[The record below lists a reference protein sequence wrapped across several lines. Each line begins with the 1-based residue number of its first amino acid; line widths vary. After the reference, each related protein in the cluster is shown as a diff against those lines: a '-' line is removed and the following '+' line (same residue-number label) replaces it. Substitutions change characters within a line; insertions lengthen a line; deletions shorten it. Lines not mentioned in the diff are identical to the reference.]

1 MMKQLGLLEYRIM
14 QPARMASVSVT
25 MSLFPDTQLMSVT
38 LARARNS
45 GNRVADETGVSLPSK
60 LPPFSLMVLS
70 FSQLIDQWI

>member
-14 QPARMASVSVT
+14 QLARRGFVSAT
-25 MSLFPDTQLMSVT
+25 ISLFPDNQLMSVM